1 MVDWVACDKCDH
13 WHKLPEG
20 VTPGELPDPFTCR
33 EADWQGAEDGCGS
46 ESDESDVDV
55 AAVLEAHPGHKDKGK
70 KKRRREKK
78 KEEKKTKKKK
88 KKDETPEEERQR
100 SVRGRRQNELA
111 KSVGRGEELRPK
123 ERARTMAMT
132 GIEMP
137 RSPCIFVYH

>member
-55 AAVLEAHPGHKDKGK
+55 AAVLEAHPGQKDKGK

-88 KKDETPEEERQR
+88 KKKDETPEEERQR
-100 SVRGRRQNELA
+100 VCEAVDKMSLPNRSAAEKNFDPKKEPGRWR
-111 KSVGRGEELRPK
+111 
-123 ERARTMAMT
+123 
-132 GIEMP
+132 
-137 RSPCIFVYH
+137 